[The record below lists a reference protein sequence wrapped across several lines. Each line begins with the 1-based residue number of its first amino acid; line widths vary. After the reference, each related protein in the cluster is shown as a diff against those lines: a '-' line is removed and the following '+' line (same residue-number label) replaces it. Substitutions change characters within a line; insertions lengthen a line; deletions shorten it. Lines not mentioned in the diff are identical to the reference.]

1 MTTKIAI
8 IDDHQL
14 CREGVKQIL
23 KIEKSFQVIAEGVDG
38 NEALSIENA
47 YNPDVFIMDIC
58 MPQMNGIEATRRLI
72 EKNPNTKV
80 MILSKSDDEYYVND
94 ALQSGAK
101 GYLLK
106 EIRVSELINALHIVA
121 EGGSYLHQKII
132 KNLSNEYRKLAEKH
146 L

>member
-8 IDDHQL
+8 IDDPQL

-23 KIEKSFQVIAEGVDG
+23 EIEKFFQVIAEGVDG

-47 YNPDVFIMDIC
+47 YNPDVFIMDIS

-72 EKNPNTKV
+72 ENDPNTKV
-80 MILSKSDDEYYVND
+80 MILSRIDDELYVNE
-94 ALQSGAK
+94 ALQRDAK

-106 EIRVSELINALHIVA
+106 DIRASELINALQIVA
-121 EGGSYLHQKII
+121 EGGSYLHPKVL
-132 KNLSNEYRKLAEKH
+132 KSLLSEYRKLAEKH